1 MNYPKINQ
9 RNHNHGKSYLRQKL
23 SICLNAGLCLSE
35 AACSVQTDIV
45 NIANAML
52 IAGISDKT
60 VDEWYTK
67 HNWTLI
73 ALLHGGIYANH
84 RFF

>member
-1 MNYPKINQ
+1 MKQNKTHK
-9 RNHNHGKSYLRQKL
+9 RNHNHVKSYLRQML
-23 SICLNAGLCLSE
+23 STCLKAGLCLSD
-35 AACSVQTDIV
+35 AAYSVQTDIV
-45 NIANAML
+45 NKANAML
-52 IAGISDKT
+52 FAGISDKT

-73 ALLHGGIYANH
+73 ALLHGGLYANH